1 MLLPPCIWLCILYP
15 VIERRIGIIE
25 FDILVG
31 PRQTNIGAELARSI
45 TFFSLQLVFHTI
57 FTDYFYTTKEG
68 SPVIETTW
76 HYVTAWESEDVK
88 NLDQLEVG
96 STVHIVGRLRVR
108 QRRKATGEYVT
119 VHDIIASMVETL

>member
-57 FTDYFYTTKEG
+57 FTDYFYRNLEQRLPFPILAISILFSG
-68 SPVIETTW
+68 NFNS
-76 HYVTAWESEDVK
+76 VK
-88 NLDQLEVG
+88 MLK
-96 STVHIVGRLRVR
+96 R
-108 QRRKATGEYVT
+108 
-119 VHDIIASMVETL
+119 

>member
-1 MLLPPCIWLCILYP
+1 MEHLNKVELIGTLWTVNIQECGDTRCAKLCL
-15 VIERRIGIIE
+15 
-25 FDILVG
+25 
-31 PRQTNIGAELARSI
+31 
-45 TFFSLQLVFHTI
+45 

-96 STVHIVGRLRVR
+96 STVHIVGRLRMR
-108 QRRKATGEYVT
+108 QRRKVTGEYVT
-119 VHDIIASMVETL
+119 VHDIIASKVETL